1 MLVNLK
7 LSETYDGLLFLSD
20 STRHPQEI
28 HSHHHRELELNVIVQ
43 GSITYVVDGRR
54 FTFYPR
60 TLIWLFPHQE
70 HQLIDRSAD
79 AQFYVAAFKPT
90 LVTRSCRSVLNQGL
104 RRSSV
109 DHEGVLNTLLDP
121 KSFEMIRSIMDSL
134 MLGALDAD
142 ILDKE
147 AGFGPASDF
156 CFEHRD
162 PDALNAGLGYLMLM
176 CWRSQLKSKST
187 DDSIV
192 LHPVIR
198 HALKCLSE
206 EGMESSLEELAY
218 ACGASKSYLSRKF
231 HEQIGVPLNR
241 YRNSLRL
248 SRFFRHYREDH
259 CKTITDAVYAA
270 GFGSYAQFYKVFAQ
284 AYGQG
289 PRDALVAKLRI
300 QQTRGKTGTPA
311 TFSLPSKSRR
321 EANVPANVVLKH
333 HSMEKL
339 TKAVIPRP

>member
-7 LSETYDGLLFLSD
+7 LSKTYDGLLFLSD

-54 FTFYPR
+54 FTFFPR

-70 HQLIDRSAD
+70 HQLIDRSAN

-90 LVTRSCRSVLNQGL
+90 LVKNSCHSALNQGL
-104 RRSSV
+104 KRNSV
-109 DHEGVLNTLLDP
+109 ELEGVLNTLLDP
-121 KSFEMIRSIMDSL
+121 KSFEMIRNIMDSL
-134 MLGALDAD
+134 MLGSLDAD

-176 CWRSQLKSKST
+176 CWRSQLKSRT
-187 DDSIV
+187 ADDSII

-198 HALKCLSE
+198 RALKCLSE
-206 EGMESSLEELAY
+206 EEKESSLEELAQE
-218 ACGASKSYLSRKF
+218 CGASKSYLSRKF

-248 SRFFRHYREDH
+248 SRFFRHYREDGP
-259 CKTITDAVYAA
+259 KTITDAVYAA

-289 PRDALVAKLRI
+289 PRDALAAKLRV
-300 QQTRGKTGTPA
+300 Q
-311 TFSLPSKSRR
+311 
-321 EANVPANVVLKH
+321 
-333 HSMEKL
+333 
-339 TKAVIPRP
+339 

>member
-1 MLVNLK
+1 MRNACLSRRPEAVSDRGGADLWTILNLSPVTGSSTVEELLSYIVRMLVNLK
-7 LSETYDGLLFLSD
+7 LGKNYDGLLFLAD

-54 FTFYPR
+54 FTFFPR

-70 HQLIDRSAD
+70 HQLVARSAN
-79 AQFYVAAFKPT
+79 AQFYVAAFKPA
-90 LVTRSCRSVLNQGL
+90 LVKSSCNSPLNQGL
-104 RRSSV
+104 KRNSV
-109 DHEGVLNTLLDP
+109 GYDGVLNTLLHP
-121 KSFEMIRSIMDSL
+121 ESFELIRSVMDSL
-134 MLGALDAD
+134 MLGSLDAD
-142 ILDKE
+142 VLNKE

-176 CWRSQLKSKST
+176 CWRNQLKSET
-187 DDSIV
+187 THDPIV
-192 LHPVIR
+192 LHPVVR
-198 HALKCLSE
+198 RALKCLSE
-206 EGMESSLEELAY
+206 EEKENSLEELAK
-218 ACGASKSYLSRKF
+218 ACGASKSFLSRKF

-248 SRFFRHYREDH
+248 SRFFQNYRDDDS
-259 CKTITDAVYAA
+259 KTITEAVYAA

-289 PRDALVAKLRI
+289 PRDAFSAKSRI
-300 QQTRGKTGTPA
+300 Q
-311 TFSLPSKSRR
+311 
-321 EANVPANVVLKH
+321 
-333 HSMEKL
+333 
-339 TKAVIPRP
+339 

>member
-1 MLVNLK
+1 MAVSSTAESLLSYIVRMQVNLK
-7 LSETYDGLLFLSD
+7 LSKTYDGLLFLSD
-20 STRHPQEI
+20 STRNPQEI
-28 HSHHHRELELNVIVQ
+28 HSHHHRELELNVIVR

-54 FTFYPR
+54 FTFFPR

-70 HQLIDRSAD
+70 HQLVDRSAN

-90 LVTRSCRSVLNQGL
+90 LVTKSCRSALNQGL
-104 RRSSV
+104 KRNSV
-109 DHEGVLNTLLDP
+109 EHEGVLNTLLDP
-121 KSFEMIRSIMDSL
+121 ESFELIRNIMDSL
-134 MLGALDAD
+134 MLGSLDAD

-162 PDALNAGLGYLMLM
+162 PDALNAGLGYLMLI
-176 CWRSQLKSKST
+176 CWRSQLKNKT
-187 DDSIV
+187 THDSIV

-198 HALKCLSE
+198 RALKCLSE
-206 EGMESSLEELAY
+206 EKKESSLEELAN

-248 SRFFRHYREDH
+248 SRFFRHYQEDGR
-259 CKTITDAVYAA
+259 KTITDAVYAA

-289 PRDALVAKLRI
+289 PRDALAAKLRI
-300 QQTRGKTGTPA
+300 R
-311 TFSLPSKSRR
+311 
-321 EANVPANVVLKH
+321 
-333 HSMEKL
+333 
-339 TKAVIPRP
+339 